1 MPKRIVIWSPAARA
15 QLRAI
20 DRETARQ
27 ILQAIDRYLDTGA
40 GDVIKLQPPRPS
52 SACVSATTAYAST
65 TTAQPSPS
73 SASATAAKPTANHPD
88 LQRALAR

>member
-20 DRETARQ
+20 DRQTARQ

-40 GDVIKLQPPRPS
+40 GDVIKLQPPRS
-52 SACVSATTAYAST
+52 DFRLRFGDYRAMFRRIDEHTIEVLRVKHRGEAY
-65 TTAQPSPS
+65 
-73 SASATAAKPTANHPD
+73 
-88 LQRALAR
+88 R